1 MRYINVHTSH
11 QQIDDFEIIDNFLT
25 DHEFNHVLENMYTD
39 ELYWDESVK
48 VIGDD
53 SEDNFQ
59 YVHTIYDFYVPRS
72 PVFSEIE
79 FIIRKLRAISIY
91 KIKMNKEPL
100 CSERYYSDFH
110 YDFNCSF
117 GTHEKPVGHK
127 NMKTGIL
134 YLNTNDGYTE
144 FENGKIA
151 KSVANRFIEFP
162 TNTFHRGVSQT
173 STDFRYVVNFNYF
186 IEQ

>member
-1 MRYINVHTSH
+1 MRYINGHTSH

-91 KIKMNKEPL
+91 KIKMNKVNLE
-100 CSERYYSDFH
+100 
-110 YDFNCSF
+110 SF
-117 GTHEKPVGHK
+117 IIDINIIK
-127 NMKTGIL
+127 IL
-134 YLNTNDGYTE
+134 SLS
-144 FENGKIA
+144 I
-151 KSVANRFIEFP
+151 FI
-162 TNTFHRGVSQT
+162 S
-173 STDFRYVVNFNYF
+173 
-186 IEQ
+186 